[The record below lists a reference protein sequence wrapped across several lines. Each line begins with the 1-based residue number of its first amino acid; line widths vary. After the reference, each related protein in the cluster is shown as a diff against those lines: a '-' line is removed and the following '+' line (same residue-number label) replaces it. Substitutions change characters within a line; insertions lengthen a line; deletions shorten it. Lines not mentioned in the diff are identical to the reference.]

1 MKVQQMLE
9 KKQRTLHTASPENSL
24 CEVMNQMLDENI
36 SSVLIYDEDKFIGII
51 SEKDILGICKVSE
64 RMTQLERKELGVTG
78 LKEKGLKELKV
89 AQYMTL
95 AENMITCGK
104 EDTLENL
111 MEKMTEKQ
119 IRHIPILENGKV
131 IGIVSMRDTIKCLL
145 EAARRNNKLL
155 NDFITGGQA

>member
-36 SSVLIYDEDKFIGII
+36 SAVLIYDNDEFVGII
-51 SEKDILGICKVSE
+51 SEKDILSICKVSE
-64 RMTQLERKELGVTG
+64 RLSQLERKEIGVTG

-89 AQYMTL
+89 KQYMTL
-95 AENMITCGK
+95 AEKVITCTK

-145 EAARRNNKLL
+145 EAARKDNKLL
-155 NDFITGGQA
+155 NDFITGGQS

>member
-36 SSVLIYDEDKFIGII
+36 SAVLIYDSDEFVGII
-51 SEKDILGICKVSE
+51 SEKDILSICKVSE
-64 RMTQLERKELGVTG
+64 RLSQLERKEIGVTG

-89 AQYMTL
+89 KQYMTL
-95 AENMITCGK
+95 AEKVITCTK

-131 IGIVSMRDTIKCLL
+131 IGIVSMRDTIKRLL
-145 EAARRNNKLL
+145 EAARKDNKLL
-155 NDFITGGQA
+155 NDFITGGQS